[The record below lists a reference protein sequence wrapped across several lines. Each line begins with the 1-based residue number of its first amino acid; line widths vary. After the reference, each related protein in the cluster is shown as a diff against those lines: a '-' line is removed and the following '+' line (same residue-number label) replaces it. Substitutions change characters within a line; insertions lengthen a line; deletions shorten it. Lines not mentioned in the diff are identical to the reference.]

1 MTSEIDSASSQV
13 NSGGAAQAYTKP
25 GTLLREARERSG
37 VSLDEI
43 SDATRITMPRLEALE
58 KNDYS
63 RAGASATFIVGYIR
77 AYARYLG
84 IQPNSFI
91 QAFERDYVESPTGK
105 EEILNANFKPSRKQ
119 SKFNNIMPIAL
130 GLILFIA
137 AMLVVKTLF
146 FGEEPGQPNQTSAP
160 GDAMTPASDSFKSEE
175 DIDNHKIVNGHIE
188 EGVVL
193 EDPNINGA
201 DAMEIKIE
209 TDGASQSVP
218 LAQLYSQKRDETPEA
233 AESQSSLPNETVLVS
248 DEPQQNS
255 AALEL
260 ASTNTSVESESLA
273 TEVSGSAEGDQ
284 LGLDSLMMNFSD
296 ECWVQVKNAMGET
309 LVAKIAEAGETL
321 SYNDIAPYNIML
333 GNAEAAVVQINGR
346 FIDTQP
352 KIGKRTLRITAGP

>member
-1 MTSEIDSASSQV
+1 MTSEIDSASSQA
-13 NSGGAAQAYTKP
+13 NSGVAAQAYTKP

-43 SDATRITMPRLEALE
+43 SDATRITLPRLEALE

-119 SKFNNIMPIAL
+119 GKYSNIMPIAL

-146 FGEEPGQPNQTSAP
+146 FADEPTQVNQTGTP
-160 GDAMTPASDSFKSEE
+160 GDTKTPASDSFKSEE

-193 EDPNINGA
+193 EDPNINGT
-201 DAMEIKIE
+201 DAMEVKIE
-209 TDGASQSVP
+209 TDSASPSAP
-218 LAQLYSQKRDETPEA
+218 LAQLYSQARDEKPE
-233 AESQSSLPNETVLVS
+233 EGESSLLGEAVLVS
-248 DEPQQNS
+248 DEPQQGPAS
-255 AALEL
+255 QEL
-260 ASTNTSVESESLA
+260 ASAATATESESLA
-273 TEVSGSAEGDQ
+273 TELPGPAEDDQ

-296 ECWVQVKNAMGET
+296 ECWVQVKNATGET

-321 SYNDIAPYNIML
+321 SFNDIAPYNIML

-352 KIGKRTLRITAGP
+352 KIGKRTLRITVGP